1 MTTRGKI
8 DRQEKNIMRS
18 QLEEILDIHRTLDK
32 KIDNYREV
40 SISSEYRRFWNELK
54 NENMEKVKS
63 ISRFMV
69 LKCNR

>member
-1 MTTRGKI
+1 MNTRGKV

-18 QLEEILDIHRTLDK
+18 QLEEILTIHRTLDT
-32 KIDNYREV
+32 KIETFRKV
-40 SISSEYRRFWNELK
+40 SVSSEYRRFWNELK
-54 NENMEKVKS
+54 DQNTENVKA